1 VFAGDLIL
9 QEAIRRLYVPV
20 SISVMETALASIAVA
35 ILMLELVRTRFEPKS
50 VTAGVADAGEGAIAG
65 RAAGPV
71 PRFKPY
77 LIKLPLLAV
86 ALAILVLTLTGYVG
100 LGRFISTQIVVTG
113 GAIAVV
119 LVFHLAIRALLG
131 APGTGI
137 KPLATVLQERAGLDE
152 SQSGALTRALALI
165 LNAALALIAL
175 PLILVTWG
183 YSLPE
188 ALSWLKAAMFGFQI
202 GDFRISLVRILL
214 AALLFLAL
222 VFATRLAQ
230 RWLDT
235 GPLKSQR
242 IDQGIANSVHTAVG
256 YAGFIVA
263 ILAAVSYGGIDITNF
278 AIVAG
283 ALSVGIGFGLQSIIN
298 NFVSGLILLVER
310 PIKVGDRVSVK
321 GQEGFVRRISV
332 RSTEIETGDRASLI
346 VPNSEFIIGTVT
358 NWTHRN
364 ALGQVVVKVHV
375 GYQTDPERVRDIL
388 QKVGAECP
396 LVLQYPAPG
405 VGFDNFG
412 PNALEFS
419 LSAVV
424 PDVTKAS
431 SVQSD
436 LRFRILKAVRAAG
449 IEMPYPQHDVHLRDL
464 DTVRALLM
472 RFAEDRAQKRE
483 AAVMD
488 AKKEEPKL

>member
-1 VFAGDLIL
+1 VTLILVFAACYALTRLL
-9 QEAIRRLYVPV
+9 QTLLRSTVLP
-20 SISVMETALASIAVA
+20 
-35 ILMLELVRTRFEPKS
+35 RTRLDAGGRNALL
-50 VTAGVADAGEGAIAG
+50 AGV
-65 RAAGPV
+65 
-71 PRFKPY
+71 
-77 LIKLPLLAV
+77 
-86 ALAILVLTLTGYVG
+86 GYVG
-100 LGRFISTQIVVTG
+100 FAVA
-113 GAIAVV
+113 AI
-119 LVFHLAIRALLG
+119 
-131 APGTGI
+131 
-137 KPLATVLQERAGLDE
+137 
-152 SQSGALTRALALI
+152 
-165 LNAALALIAL
+165 
-175 PLILVTWG
+175 
-183 YSLPE
+183 
-188 ALSWLKAAMFGFQI
+188 
-202 GDFRISLVRILL
+202 
-214 AALLFLAL
+214 
-222 VFATRLAQ
+222 
-230 RWLDT
+230 
-235 GPLKSQR
+235 
-242 IDQGIANSVHTAVG
+242 
-256 YAGFIVA
+256 
-263 ILAAVSYGGIDITNF
+263 AAVSAAGLNLSNI

-436 LRFRILKAVRAAG
+436 LRFRILKAFRAAG

-472 RFAEDRAQKRE
+472 RFAEERAQKRE

-488 AKKEEPKL
+488 AKKEEPKS